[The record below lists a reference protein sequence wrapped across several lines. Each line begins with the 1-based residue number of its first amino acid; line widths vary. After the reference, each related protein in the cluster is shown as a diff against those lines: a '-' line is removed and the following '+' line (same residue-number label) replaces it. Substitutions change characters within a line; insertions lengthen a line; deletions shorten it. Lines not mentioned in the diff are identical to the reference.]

1 MLNQLPI
8 IYNGVCDVELNFQ
21 TYFKFLTN
29 KVMRLLK
36 FGNLPSTVDERFLK
50 EQLVLNGKVCFT
62 QFNNN
67 IYALNG
73 NIGGEPNCYY
83 EPTEFIIANPILG
96 SKVVKIRNKDG
107 SEDIKDLEGI
117 LVTLTP
123 IDQDLQ
129 PRVQGGFYGLIYQTA
144 GLLADNISSLNCA
157 QINGRATVAYTA
169 ESEAEANSAEEVLK
183 EIYAGKPYK
192 VLKQN
197 ILEKIQ
203 ATPLGQSGNNSTLMT
218 LIETHQYILAQFYN
232 EIGIAGNWNMKRE
245 RVNTAETEL
254 MTGSLDVNVKLI
266 EEEIKKGIDK
276 VNQLFGTSITFE
288 IDQEVITSTEEE
300 LASIEESIPA
310 DNSTEEPST
319 EEEPPKDG
327 TVVEEEEVKKE
338 VKKEGDDE

>member
-1 MLNQLPI
+1 
-8 IYNGVCDVELNFQ
+8 
-21 TYFKFLTN
+21 
-29 KVMRLLK
+29 
-36 FGNLPSTVDERFLK
+36 
-50 EQLVLNGKVCFT
+50 
-62 QFNNN
+62 
-67 IYALNG
+67 
-73 NIGGEPNCYY
+73 
-83 EPTEFIIANPILG
+83 
-96 SKVVKIRNKDG
+96 
-107 SEDIKDLEGI
+107 
-117 LVTLTP
+117 
-123 IDQDLQ
+123 
-129 PRVQGGFYGLIYQTA
+129 
-144 GLLADNISSLNCA
+144 
-157 QINGRATVAYTA
+157 
-169 ESEAEANSAEEVLK
+169 
-183 EIYAGKPYK
+183 
-192 VLKQN
+192 
-197 ILEKIQ
+197 
-203 ATPLGQSGNNSTLMT
+203 MT